1 MEVPEVQVIQEVPL
15 ALTTEAIMSLLI
27 HLNNIRRFDR
37 YEVNEMQYI
46 RDLKFAYNKLDEVF
60 DILSKEYITLKKEN
74 ERLKNELSFMVD
86 EFNKKE
92 N

>member
-1 MEVPEVQVIQEVPL
+1 
-15 ALTTEAIMSLLI
+15 MSLLI

-37 YEVNEMQYI
+37 YEVNEMHYI

-60 DILSKEYITLKKEN
+60 DILSKEYITIMKEN
-74 ERLKNELSFMVD
+74 ERLKNELLFMVD

>member
-1 MEVPEVQVIQEVPL
+1 
-15 ALTTEAIMSLLI
+15 MSLLTY
-27 HLNNIRRFDR
+27 LNNVRRFDR
-37 YEVNEMQYI
+37 QDVKDMLYT

-60 DILSKEYITLKKEN
+60 DILSKEYITLKNEN
-74 ERLKNELSFMVD
+74 ERLKNELSFIVD

>member
-1 MEVPEVQVIQEVPL
+1 
-15 ALTTEAIMSLLI
+15 MSLLI

-37 YEVNEMQYI
+37 YEVNEMHYI
-46 RDLKFAYNKLDEVF
+46 RDLKFAHNKLDEVF
-60 DILSKEYITLKKEN
+60 DILSKEYITIMKEN
-74 ERLKNELSFMVD
+74 ERLKNELLFMVD